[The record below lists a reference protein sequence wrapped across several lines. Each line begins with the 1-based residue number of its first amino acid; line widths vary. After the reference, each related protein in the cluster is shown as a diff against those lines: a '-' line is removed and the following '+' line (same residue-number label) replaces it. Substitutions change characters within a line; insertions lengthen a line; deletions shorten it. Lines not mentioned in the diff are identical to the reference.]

1 MPCRPFSTSLVAASC
16 GSLLSRNFAA
26 NPSNPGS
33 NVMVTDSVAFC
44 ASAEKLGIA
53 SLGLGAA
60 RASAGVSSAKSQS
73 DMHCLIQLF
82 LGAASSAGLCVC
94 QRCGLALH
102 RFVCKVQF
110 LARHPQRLQ
119 DLAPRLESALLQPL
133 LLQVLMHADRKNH

>member
-1 MPCRPFSTSLVAASC
+1 MPCRPLSTSLVAASC

-60 RASAGVSSAKSQS
+60 RASAGASSAKSQS

-82 LGAASSAGLCVC
+82 LGPPQAPDCASVSDVDWLFTASY
-94 QRCGLALH
+94 A
-102 RFVCKVQF
+102 RFSFWLVT
-110 LARHPQRLQ
+110 R
-119 DLAPRLESALLQPL
+119 
-133 LLQVLMHADRKNH
+133 N